1 MKKKG
6 LIPNKSYDIFV
17 LGDNISNYLHLP
29 HRIDFYDDDPYICHD
44 TYYFDNF
51 NFEIWVV
58 DSKIDTICCDIECY
72 WKDKNL
78 IKMPYDIFL
87 TMINY
92 QQPDSEDSLYVLT
105 SKHSGQ
111 NQKVYDFNNIGLMV
125 WVWRKKIRSILISN
139 YEDE

>member
-51 NFEIWVV
+51 NF
-58 DSKIDTICCDIECY
+58 KG
-72 WKDKNL
+72 
-78 IKMPYDIFL
+78 MH
-87 TMINY
+87 
-92 QQPDSEDSLYVLT
+92 VL
-105 SKHSGQ
+105 SRDHAHAQ
-111 NQKVYDFNNIGLMV
+111 NGFT
-125 WVWRKKIRSILISN
+125 
-139 YEDE
+139 

>member
-29 HRIDFYDDDPYICHD
+29 HRIDFYDDDPYIC
-44 TYYFDNF
+44 
-51 NFEIWVV
+51 VV

-72 WKDKNL
+72 WQDKNL